1 MKTKE
6 SNFVTE
12 VRLGET
18 IETDGPA
25 KFTMLE
31 IASNG
36 HKSRAVISVMA
47 DRSVRIKKLIV
58 EAVKTMNRWGLK

>member
-1 MKTKE
+1 MSKQT
-6 SNFVTE
+6 NFVTE
-12 VRLGET
+12 IKLGEA
-18 IETDGPA
+18 IIVDGPA

-36 HKSRAVISVMA
+36 HKSRAVVSVMA

-58 EAVKTMNRWGLK
+58 DAVETMKKWGLE